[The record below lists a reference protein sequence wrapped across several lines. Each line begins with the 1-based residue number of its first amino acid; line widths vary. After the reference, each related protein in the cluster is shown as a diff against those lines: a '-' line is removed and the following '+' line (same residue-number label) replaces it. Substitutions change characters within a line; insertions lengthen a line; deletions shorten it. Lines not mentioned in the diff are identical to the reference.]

1 MILIS
6 FSCKKEINNPKQGN
20 LINQEIKKI
29 ITENKTLFDWN
40 AQSTDFI
47 FEALQ
52 TCEDRCITVGY
63 KTDFLSSDK
72 ILKEEIIKEVEKSEG
87 INRNKILL
95 EENDKLST
103 LKFRINN
110 KKTIESIRNFNSV
123 DFVEITNFKY
133 DRKFFIRDEEIKDG
147 WN

>member
-1 MILIS
+1 MKKIIYLIVLILIS

-63 KTDFLSSDK
+63 KQIFCLLIKYSK
-72 ILKEEIIKEVEKSEG
+72 KRLLKK
-87 INRNKILL
+87 
-95 EENDKLST
+95 
-103 LKFRINN
+103 
-110 KKTIESIRNFNSV
+110 
-123 DFVEITNFKY
+123 
-133 DRKFFIRDEEIKDG
+133 
-147 WN
+147 

>member
-1 MILIS
+1 M
-6 FSCKKEINNPKQGN
+6 
-20 LINQEIKKI
+20 
-29 ITENKTLFDWN
+29 
-40 AQSTDFI
+40 
-47 FEALQ
+47 
-52 TCEDRCITVGY
+52 
-63 KTDFLSSDK
+63 SSDK

-87 INRNKILL
+87 LNRNKILL

-133 DRKFFIRDEEIKDG
+133 DRKFFISDEEIKDG
-147 WN
+147 YQTSNNSNLRINNVNPGNLTQLPVLLLTINTWNLSTAEMQKL